1 VAIEGD
7 QMPYVVEKVEDTRL
21 NSVQKRLHRG
31 KWVVLDPLITIS
43 FDFFDT
49 KEEAEFQAGL
59 LNAAEEA
66 VETITSFANEIL
78 SKLSPAAREYLY
90 EYVGGYI
97 VIPI

>member
-1 VAIEGD
+1 
-7 QMPYVVEKVEDTRL
+7 MPYVVEKVENTRL
-21 NSVQKRLHRG
+21 NTVQKRMHKN
-31 KWVVLDPLITIS
+31 KWVVLDPLITVS

-66 VETITSFANEIL
+66 VEDITNYANEAL